1 MKARIFST
9 TILLAIIMLTVIS
22 CDKYHAKKLAGTYA
36 CKVRYVQ
43 WTMNQPSI
51 DSTYYED
58 ITIKQDGKNVIIQG
72 TPIHIDSLWGEKKY
86 YQGYIHDYMEVQF
99 KKDSVYITK
108 SGGGLGGNVAWSYS
122 GLKK

>member
-1 MKARIFST
+1 MKAHIFST
-9 TILLAIIMLTVIS
+9 TILLSIIMLTAIS

-36 CKVRYVQ
+36 CKVRYIR
-43 WTMNQPSI
+43 TTYYEPSI

-58 ITIKQDGKNVIIQG
+58 ITIKQDGKNVIILG
-72 TPIHIDSLWGEKKY
+72 TPIHIDSLWKGKKY

-99 KKDSVYITK
+99 KKDSVFITK
-108 SGGGLGGNVAWSYS
+108 SGGGLGGNVAWVYS